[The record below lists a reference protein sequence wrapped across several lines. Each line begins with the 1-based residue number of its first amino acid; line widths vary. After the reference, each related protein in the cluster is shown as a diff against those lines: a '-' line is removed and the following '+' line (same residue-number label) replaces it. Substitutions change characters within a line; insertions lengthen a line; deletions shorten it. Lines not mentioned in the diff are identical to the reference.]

1 MLSLN
6 FALLVAPLVG
16 LAAIVFAV
24 HLVWHDLLVKSK
36 GPPEM
41 VEIHDAIKAGAN
53 TYLALQFSVAALF
66 VGGIT
71 VILSYVL
78 GVSMALSFTLGAVLS
93 GLSAYVGMRVSIYM
107 NVRTANA
114 ANHSFNE
121 SLDIATK
128 SGTVIG
134 LSLTG
139 LGLIGVGLLY
149 FIVDNPLLLL
159 GMGFGASLVGL
170 FARVGGG
177 IYTKAA
183 DIGADLVGK
192 LEESIPEDDPRNAA
206 VIADQVGDNVGDIAG
221 TGSDV
226 FQSYVMALVAAMILG
241 IAIHGIGGLLYP
253 LFVAAS
259 GIMASLIASRFIS
272 AKNRD
277 AQKAIYKGMYI
288 AVGLVCL
295 FVLPFA
301 WFIFGGLR
309 EYLATILG
317 TFTIVFLAWL
327 TLYYTSMRRKP
338 IQDIVRASS
347 AGPAMNIIFGF
358 ARGFES
364 AVPSVLVFAASVLLS
379 FAISGIY
386 GLSIVAVGFLS
397 VNATLVAMSSY
408 GPIVDNAKGIMELS
422 GVHQGNALEIMD
434 ELDSVGNTTKAVC
447 KVYAL
452 GTSSFAQV
460 AIFTVFL
467 EATNLRVINVANPPV
482 VAGLLMGG
490 VLSFLFVSQIL
501 KAVGNSAF
509 RMVGEVRR
517 QFAEIPGLKEG
528 IAKAD
533 YKKCVSISTR
543 GALKG
548 MFLPAIIAIVFPLAV
563 GYSIGVEA
571 VGGLLAGNLV
581 STILLGFMM
590 ILTGASWDNAK
601 KYVET
606 GKLGHVD
613 TKTYEAT
620 VVGDTVGDPFK
631 DAAGPSLDFLMN
643 LIGSMAILFAASFLA
658 YALFA

>member
-1 MLSLN
+1 MMD
-6 FALLVAPLVG
+6 FALLSAPIVG
-16 LAAIVFAV
+16 IVAIVYAV
-24 HLVWHDLLVKSK
+24 RLVLHDLLPKSK
-36 GPPEM
+36 GPPQM
-41 VEIHDAIKAGAN
+41 LEIHSAIKAGAN
-53 TYLALQFSVAALF
+53 TYLALQFSVASLF

-71 VILSYVL
+71 AILSYVL
-78 GVSMALSFTLGAVLS
+78 GVSIALSFALGAVLS

-114 ANHSFNE
+114 ANHSFND

-128 SGTVIG
+128 SGTVVG

-139 LGLIGVGLLY
+139 LGLLGVGLLY
-149 FIVDNPLLLL
+149 FVVDNPLLLL

-183 DIGADLVGK
+183 DVGADLVGK
-192 LEESIPEDDPRNAA
+192 VEESIPEDDARNAA

-241 IAIHGIGGLLYP
+241 TVIHGIGGLLYP
-253 LFVAAS
+253 LLVAAS
-259 GIMASLIASRFIS
+259 GIIASLIASRFIS
-272 AKNRD
+272 TLRRD

-295 FVLPFA
+295 FALPFA
-301 WFIFGGLR
+301 WFIFNGLR

-327 TLYYTSMRRKP
+327 TLYYTSIGRKP
-338 IQDIVRASS
+338 IQDIANASK

-364 AVPSVLVFAASVLLS
+364 AVTSVLVFAASVLLS

-386 GLSIVAVGFLS
+386 GVSIVAVGFLS
-397 VNATLVAMSSY
+397 VNTTLVAMSSY

-422 GVHQGNALEIMD
+422 GVHESNALEIMD

-452 GTSSFAQV
+452 GTSAFAQV
-460 AIFTVFL
+460 AIFTAFL
-467 EATNLRVINVANPPV
+467 EATNLRVINVASPPV
-482 VAGLLMGG
+482 VAGLLIGG

-501 KAVGNSAF
+501 RAVGTSAL

-528 IAKAD
+528 NAKAD
-533 YKKCVSISTR
+533 YKKCISISTR

-563 GYSIGVEA
+563 GYGLGVEA

-590 ILTGASWDNAK
+590 ILTGAAWDNAK

-606 GKLGHVD
+606 GKLGQVD
-613 TKTYEAT
+613 TKTYEAS

-643 LIGSMAILFAASFLA
+643 LIGSMSILFAASFLA

>member
-6 FALLVAPLVG
+6 FILLVRPIVG
-16 LAAIVFAV
+16 LVAIVYAV
-24 HLVWHDLLVKSK
+24 HLVLHDLLVKSK

-41 VEIHDAIKAGAN
+41 VEIHDAIKVGAN
-53 TYLALQFSVAALF
+53 TYLALQFFVAALF

-71 VILSYVL
+71 AILSYVL
-78 GVSMALSFTLGAVLS
+78 GVAIALSFTLGAVLS

-114 ANHSFNE
+114 ASQSFNE

-128 SGTVIG
+128 SGTVVG

-192 LEESIPEDDPRNAA
+192 VEESIPEDDPRNAA

-241 IAIHGIGGLLYP
+241 IAVHGLGGLLYP

-259 GIMASLIASRFIS
+259 GIVASLIASRFIS

-277 AQKAIYKGMYI
+277 AQRAIYKGMYI

-317 TFTIVFLAWL
+317 AFTIVFLAWL

-338 IQDIVRASS
+338 IKDIVKASS

-364 AVPSVLVFAASVLLS
+364 AVPCVLVFAAAVLLS

-422 GVHQGNALEIMD
+422 GIHQGNALMIMD
-434 ELDSVGNTTKAVC
+434 ELDSVGNTTKAAA
-447 KVYAL
+447 K
-452 GTSSFAQV
+452 FMH
-460 AIFTVFL
+460 L
-467 EATNLRVINVANPPV
+467 EHHH
-482 VAGLLMGG
+482 LL
-490 VLSFLFVSQIL
+490 
-501 KAVGNSAF
+501 K
-509 RMVGEVRR
+509 
-517 QFAEIPGLKEG
+517 
-528 IAKAD
+528 
-533 YKKCVSISTR
+533 
-543 GALKG
+543 
-548 MFLPAIIAIVFPLAV
+548 
-563 GYSIGVEA
+563 
-571 VGGLLAGNLV
+571 
-581 STILLGFMM
+581 
-590 ILTGASWDNAK
+590 
-601 KYVET
+601 
-606 GKLGHVD
+606 
-613 TKTYEAT
+613 
-620 VVGDTVGDPFK
+620 
-631 DAAGPSLDFLMN
+631 
-643 LIGSMAILFAASFLA
+643 
-658 YALFA
+658 